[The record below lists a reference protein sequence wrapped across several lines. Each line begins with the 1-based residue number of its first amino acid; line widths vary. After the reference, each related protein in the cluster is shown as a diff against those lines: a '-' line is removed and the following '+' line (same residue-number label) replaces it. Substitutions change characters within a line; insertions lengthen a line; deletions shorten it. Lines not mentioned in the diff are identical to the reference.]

1 MNIRHIRPVC
11 APCVRFRSHPDTVK
25 RFTQLG
31 IEAVGSTPQEYAAVI
46 RASDKRYAEV
56 VRVSGVRA
64 D

>member
-25 RFTQLG
+25 CFTQPE
-31 IEAVGSTPQEYAAVI
+31 IEAVNSTPQEYAAVI

-56 VRVSGVRA
+56 VRVSGVRV

>member
-1 MNIRHIRPVC
+1 MNRRPVC
-11 APCVRFRSHPDTVK
+11 APCVRFRSPPDTVK

-31 IEAVGSTPQEYAAVI
+31 IESVGSTPQEYAAEI
-46 RASDKRYAEV
+46 RASDKRYVEV